1 MNKLDLTKAF
11 AVGSYVAPA
20 VEVCDYVA
28 EKGFSASV
36 PGVAINPW
44 ENDGDNS
51 LEF

>member
-36 PGVAINPW
+36 PGVSINAW
-44 ENDGDNS
+44 EREDDS